1 MGEHTSQP
9 CVVKAEMEEGAR
21 LQGNNRPRGQGW
33 TLFAASFPLI
43 KDPDPEVGDPFPNSP
58 LIWPIS

>member
-9 CVVKAEMEEGAR
+9 CMVKAEMEEGAR
-21 LQGNNRPRGQGW
+21 RQGNNRPGGHGL

-43 KDPDPEVGDPFPNSP
+43 KDADPEVRDPFSNSP
-58 LIWPIS
+58 LIWSIC